1 MTVQYCCSPIL
12 KATILIMTVKRVLRS
27 QQEQV
32 SEELLEPLE
41 ELTSEKTGTGVEA
54 EQLDDPAGQIIEPF
68 DPEKIDVKTKPMVV
82 DLIMAR
88 VRGGAKEID
97 LLPDFQRRAGIWD
110 QQRKSRLIES
120 LLLRIPLPVFYVAA
134 NQDECWAVVDGLQ
147 RIQTLKEF
155 IVDKS
160 LKLIGMEFL
169 TDLNDKGFDDLT
181 RPMQRR
187 INETEITVHII
198 QPGTPSDVMFNI
210 FKRIN
215 TGGLPLSGQEIRH
228 AIKQGLS
235 TDLIK
240 KLAESKEFK
249 AATGNSIKDERMADR
264 ECVLRFCAF
273 SIFSPDDYAG
283 DIDKLLIN
291 AMDEMNGWDA
301 EEVRKLTLRFKSAM
315 VAAEKI
321 FGRLAFRK
329 YTSSNERLS
338 PINKALFEAW
348 AVNLANLK
356 PRQIAVLVER
366 KDILMTRFT
375 KLMRSQRFVESI
387 SLGTGSVAKVQKRFG
402 LVNKLIQEVLSV

>member
-1 MTVQYCCSPIL
+1 MT
-12 KATILIMTVKRVLRS
+12 LRRIVRS
-27 QQEQV
+27 H
-32 SEELLEPLE
+32 LENSSDEDNIPEPVE
-41 ELTSEKTGTGVEA
+41 ELTSEQIGSGIEA
-54 EQLDDPAGQIIEPF
+54 EQASDAGEQINEPF

-110 QQRKSRLIES
+110 QKRKSRLIES
-120 LLLRIPLPVFYVAA
+120 LLLRIPLPVFYMAA

-160 LKLIGMEFL
+160 LTLTGMEFL
-169 TDLNDKGFDDLT
+169 TELNEKRFDDLT

-198 QPGTPSDVMFNI
+198 QPGTPPDVMFNI

-215 TGGLPLSGQEIRH
+215 TGGLPLSAQEIRH
-228 AIKQGLS
+228 AIKQGAS
-235 TDLIK
+235 TELLK

-249 AATGNSIKDERMADR
+249 SATNNSIKDERMADR

-273 SIFSPDDYAG
+273 SINSPYDFNG
-283 DIDKLLIN
+283 DVDKLLIN
-291 AMDEMNGWDA
+291 TMDLMN
-301 EEVRKLTLRFKSAM
+301 KLSISEQRQLSNRFKIAM
-315 VAAEKI
+315 NAAEKI

-329 YTSSNERLS
+329 YSGSSERVS
-338 PINKALFEAW
+338 PINKALFEVW
-348 AVNLANLK
+348 AVNLSMLK
-356 PRQIAVLVER
+356 PKQISLLINE
-366 KDILMTRFT
+366 KDEVMKRFI
-375 KLMRSQRFVESI
+375 KLMRSPRFVESI
-387 SLGTGSVAKVQKRFG
+387 SLGTGSVSKVQKRFSTI
-402 LVNKLIQEVLSV
+402 NKLINEVLNV